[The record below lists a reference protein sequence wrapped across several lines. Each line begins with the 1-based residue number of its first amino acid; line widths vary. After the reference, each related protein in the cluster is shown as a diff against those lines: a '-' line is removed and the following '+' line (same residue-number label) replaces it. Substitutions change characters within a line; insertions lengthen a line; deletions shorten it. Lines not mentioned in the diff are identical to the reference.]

1 VERSLRKTRKIWVG
15 LSLLLALT
23 GCDRGQH
30 PRQVEKKAPTFSISN
45 DSGSVDLSKYRGKI
59 VVLNFWATWC
69 PPCIEELPTL
79 MELQSKMPQVAVIAV
94 STDEDADAYK
104 RFLADNHLNLTTVR
118 DGQQRISSMYGTF
131 RYPETYVIDRNG
143 ILRRKF
149 IGPQTWTSP
158 EIMDY
163 LAKL

>member
-1 VERSLRKTRKIWVG
+1 VERSLRKTRKIWIG
-15 LSLLLALT
+15 LALLLALV

-79 MELQSKMPQVAVIAV
+79 MELQSRMPQVAVIAV

-104 RFLADNHLNLTTVR
+104 RFLADHHLNLTTVR

-158 EIMDY
+158 EIVDY
-163 LAKL
+163 LSKL